1 MFDACRGRS
10 AVSATHSNVSQT
22 AGTVAFALARRA
34 RWPRVWAATQRL
46 EMASVWATEARSR
59 PYGAGRAVETLV
71 GLSRRCGYPGTRVAL
86 WSKCGWVS
94 PAPYA
99 QRPHLADQR
108 DRHHSDFWQ
117 PTVARSRPC
126 QSPVE
131 RSETSFDWGVAAC
144 GRSGCCPT
152 CTCITN
158 ALATLHLADQ
168 RAREASAR
176 GSDGIVRVTFGSLS
190 PCPIVRVTFG
200 SRDRQ
205 HRHGE
210 DRGWIEGVE
219 RGGDSGDEG
228 NPSTLSL
235 SLSLLLSSPTL

>member
-71 GLSRRCGYPGTRVAL
+71 GLSRRCGYPVTRVAL

-126 QSPVE
+126 RGRVE
-131 RSETSFDWGVAAC
+131 RSEGV
-144 GRSGCCPT
+144 GR
-152 CTCITN
+152 
-158 ALATLHLADQ
+158 
-168 RAREASAR
+168 
-176 GSDGIVRVTFGSLS
+176 FG
-190 PCPIVRVTFG
+190 
-200 SRDRQ
+200 
-205 HRHGE
+205 
-210 DRGWIEGVE
+210 
-219 RGGDSGDEG
+219 
-228 NPSTLSL
+228 
-235 SLSLLLSSPTL
+235 

>member
-1 MFDACRGRS
+1 MW
-10 AVSATHSNVSQT
+10 AV
-22 AGTVAFALARRA
+22 
-34 RWPRVWAATQRL
+34 
-46 EMASVWATEARSR
+46 EARSR

-176 GSDGIVRVTFGSLS
+176 HANSCGGREVQQNSNKIPKSKENPEARSPRDFSDF
-190 PCPIVRVTFG
+190 
-200 SRDRQ
+200 
-205 HRHGE
+205 
-210 DRGWIEGVE
+210 W
-219 RGGDSGDEG
+219 GG
-228 NPSTLSL
+228 
-235 SLSLLLSSPTL
+235 

>member
-108 DRHHSDFWQ
+108 DRHHSDFG
-117 PTVARSRPC
+117 SRPWLALG
-126 QSPVE
+126 
-131 RSETSFDWGVAAC
+131 RAA
-144 GRSGCCPT
+144 GESRGP
-152 CTCITN
+152 
-158 ALATLHLADQ
+158 
-168 RAREASAR
+168 RAW
-176 GSDGIVRVTFGSLS
+176 DGLDDTACFE
-190 PCPIVRVTFG
+190 P
-200 SRDRQ
+200 DR
-205 HRHGE
+205 
-210 DRGWIEGVE
+210 
-219 RGGDSGDEG
+219 
-228 NPSTLSL
+228 
-235 SLSLLLSSPTL
+235 